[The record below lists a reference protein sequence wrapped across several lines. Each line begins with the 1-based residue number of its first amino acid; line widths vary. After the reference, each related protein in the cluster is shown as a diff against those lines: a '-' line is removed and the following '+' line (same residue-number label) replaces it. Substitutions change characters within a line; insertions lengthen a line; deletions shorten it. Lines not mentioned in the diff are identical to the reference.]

1 MALEYLYV
9 GIGGA
14 VGAVARGLTCSVFD
28 KLWKKK
34 FPLAVFVINVIGC
47 AIIGLTSEI
56 HNLNRG
62 LSLAITTGFC
72 GGFTTWSTFA
82 SQTLK
87 LAMKKE
93 YAIAIA
99 SVAANHVLG
108 GVAAYLGQLIGRACR
123 R

>member
-1 MALEYLYV
+1 MEYLYV

-14 VGAVARGLTCSVFD
+14 VGAVARGLTCNAFD
-28 KLWKKK
+28 KFWKKK

-47 AIIGLTSEI
+47 AIIGLMSEI
-56 HNLNRG
+56 HNLNRD

-87 LAMKKE
+87 LTMKKE

-123 R
+123 G